1 MRKCPVALLACFVLA
16 LLCSCAT
23 GTDITRKNEDGSP
36 IWTTEIPTSNRVLY
50 GVGKAKLM
58 IDSNSQQAADAA
70 ARTDLAYKISVNIR
84 DALAMYSNE
93 ASEVVVSAFEN
104 LTVQSV
110 NLTMKKVVVEQ
121 RWTADDGTVW
131 SLVSFRIKDLPA
143 LYADAA
149 NDYLNQ
155 LEEKRIST
163 ERKLIDLLAE
173 LGDSTDSNVVELKRL
188 AQAKADSIINEV
200 DEVAGSIDVD
210 AQVRTLSEYL
220 SLNGYELTE

>member
-84 DALAMYSNE
+84 NALAMYTNE

>member
-220 SLNGYELTE
+220 SLNGYELKE